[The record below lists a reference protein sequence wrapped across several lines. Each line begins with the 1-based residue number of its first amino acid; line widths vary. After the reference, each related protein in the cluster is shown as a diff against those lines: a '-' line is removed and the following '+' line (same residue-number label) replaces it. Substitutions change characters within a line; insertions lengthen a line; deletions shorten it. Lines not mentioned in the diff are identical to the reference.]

1 MFMTLLIVRANMK
14 KWYLVSNGNK
24 KADGIVKK
32 AVEKYINIHVV
43 SVGDVTEALE
53 CQNLIL
59 VGVHSEE
66 APINGY
72 RIRSY
77 EGNYNN
83 RIISL
88 SGYDYVNEL
97 YAAVDFENKYL
108 VKAENADVHTPIYY
122 FNKLFKDEMPDFDQS
137 FTPHIKDRA
146 LWSWGYVIYDYKGY
160 MDNML
165 RLKLNMLV
173 IWNDYIPD
181 NANEIVAYAHECG
194 IKVIWGYAWG
204 WDVKCGEIDLNLI
217 NQISDK
223 AIEDY
228 EKVYSNI
235 MSDGIYFQTFT
246 EISEDNINGIV
257 VADAAVELVNM
268 TSNKLLEKYPDM
280 NIQFG
285 LHATSVNTR
294 LDTIKKTDPRVT
306 ILWEDCGAFPF
317 AYIPKKTDNFDDTK
331 KFVEQIKNLR
341 DAGFGCLFKGM
352 TALDWS
358 TFVHQKGRFVLGEE
372 SAYALYDKL
381 KEKEKIWK
389 YIQAYWISN
398 IDYVADIV
406 KMLDPDTLVGA
417 LVEDGLFDIKMWYPV
432 ALYSELLWNPFRS
445 TREILSETALIPS
458 VAFAGDDT
466 I

>member
-1 MFMTLLIVRANMK
+1 MEDIAPGLLEKIQK
-14 KWYLVSNGNK
+14 QFYHDIEKSS
-24 KADGIVKK
+24 IVKNFK
-32 AVEKYINIHVV
+32 KQAQRGKISYSQANEVAQEIGKILAQSYSDNLSSGILPDGKMYYNIASRVLNP
-43 SVGDVTEALE
+43 TLKEA
-53 CQNLIL
+53 
-59 VGVHSEE
+59 
-66 APINGY
+66 
-72 RIRSY
+72 Y
-77 EGNYNN
+77 EM
-83 RIISL
+83 
-88 SGYDYVNEL
+88 
-97 YAAVDFENKYL
+97 AA
-108 VKAENADVHTPIYY
+108 
-122 FNKLFKDEMPDFDQS
+122 
-137 FTPHIKDRA
+137 
-146 LWSWGYVIYDYKGY
+146 
-160 MDNML
+160 
-165 RLKLNMLV
+165 
-173 IWNDYIPD
+173 D
-181 NANEIVAYAHECG
+181 NAAIVQQIMNEAAGIG
-194 IKVIWGYAWG
+194 IKTIRA
-204 WDVKCGEIDLNLI
+204 
-217 NQISDK
+217 QI
-223 AIEDY
+223 
-228 EKVYSNI
+228 
-235 MSDGIYFQTFT
+235 QQ
-246 EISEDNINGIV
+246 DNINGIV